1 MLTTRQSAIDSAA
14 AARFAAWWEGERSR
28 ATVWAALRTTT
39 TTTIMMRGERLRAME
54 LGSGSL
60 LVGPRPLI
68 NDTLSLFAG
77 RRAELTTMIVFKF
90 AVCDVLT
97 VTMCRYE
104 AVTGEWLS
112 TGASLCRVEVL
123 QRTLEIDEENLS

>member
-1 MLTTRQSAIDSAA
+1 
-14 AARFAAWWEGERSR
+14 
-28 ATVWAALRTTT
+28 
-39 TTTIMMRGERLRAME
+39 MMRGERLRAME

-104 AVTGEWLS
+104 AVTGE
-112 TGASLCRVEVL
+112 
-123 QRTLEIDEENLS
+123 

>member
-1 MLTTRQSAIDSAA
+1 
-14 AARFAAWWEGERSR
+14 
-28 ATVWAALRTTT
+28 
-39 TTTIMMRGERLRAME
+39 ME

-60 LVGPRPLI
+60 LVGPRLLI
-68 NDTLSLFAG
+68 KDTLSLFAG

-104 AVTGEWLS
+104 AVTG
-112 TGASLCRVEVL
+112 
-123 QRTLEIDEENLS
+123 Q